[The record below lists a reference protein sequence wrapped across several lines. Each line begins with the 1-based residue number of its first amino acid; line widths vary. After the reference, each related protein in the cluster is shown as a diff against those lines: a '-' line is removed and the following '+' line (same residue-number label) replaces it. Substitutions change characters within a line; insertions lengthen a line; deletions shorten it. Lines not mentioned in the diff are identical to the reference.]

1 MGRSSHYSISCFYLV
16 ILFLLI
22 SATGCVCQS
31 ESVPPNDLDISSQ
44 ITFTGDIDQWSLAID
59 KLAQESGIPD
69 NKKTELAINVGL
81 DGTPEIQSVMKARH
95 GNFTLLSGGQVWEYT
110 AFLDDLESCSWYL
123 IFFVSIL
130 QYTDIRVPCVF
141 PIIILLR
148 PAEAQRLKGN
158 GELTQDLTKPGEL
171 FKALEGGVNDI
182 KSLLSGVQLPQ
193 VDIQLP
199 KLGFKPPKIDLK
211 LPSIDLKLPPI
222 DLGLLHIDLG
232 LLPPGFDLEALLR
245 ALKPALDSLERV
257 FLDAKASVQEFMKTV
272 HDFIQAQLKNLP
284 GEIQNAITEFRD
296 FTEEHPYIVAAA
308 GVALVVVT
316 THVILPHVFLWV
328 LEMLGFGPLGPV
340 AGSWAA
346 AMQSVIYGGNTGG
359 VFSVLQSV
367 AMTAKSVW
375 PVAVFMDVAALVAS
389 AIVFL
394 APSVIKSIVNEHLA
408 PFPLATSQV
417 VDSVADLGL
426 STPILLNQVVGDEL
440 EQWMVAMGN
449 KMTELNVPHVQWLD
463 VAIEAMRKR
472 CEELAGL

>member
-1 MGRSSHYSISCFYLV
+1 MIMNMGRSNRYSISCFYLV

-110 AFLDDLESCSWYL
+110 AFLDDLS
-123 IFFVSIL
+123 
-130 QYTDIRVPCVF
+130 RVH
-141 PIIILLR
+141 
-148 PAEAQRLKGN
+148 AEAQRLKGN